1 LALIALLLLSAV
13 SAVIIAGSSLIRVSS
28 ASPQS
33 SQLSAEVLQQIQK
46 LDAEKESR
54 TPAERKIDSQLIYA
68 TKMHRGE
75 SIAPGVEKLEVDVGA
90 DAEGRVV
97 VDISADVDDQ
107 LLATFK
113 SMGIAYSSVFR
124 STISAQGYGFA

>member
-1 LALIALLLLSAV
+1 M
-13 SAVIIAGSSLIRVSS
+13 IIAGSSLIRVSS